1 MIEKPLVKFFEEAFR
16 KHWIRP
22 ALCNYDSGTIYS
34 YADAARGVARV
45 HLLLEA
51 SGVTKGDHV
60 ALLGEDSAEWC
71 IVWLGVITYGAVL
84 VPILPAFTPEDT
96 MHLVEHSDS
105 KVIFVGPE
113 HVSSLDPKKLK
124 SIRATYRIDTFAP
137 LPECTS
143 VKECRT
149 LDADRLMEERY
160 PAGFRRSD
168 VVYDKVSNSD
178 FVLLSYTSGTSGFS
192 KGVMLSANNI
202 AANINITHI
211 RKIYRPGQQMLSFL
225 PLAHAYALMFDFL
238 SPLTCGAQIYI
249 LRYKPTPA
257 ILIKALQEVRPQV
270 IFSVPLVLEKVYKN
284 IILKKINA
292 YSPAVKTII
301 GIPVLNLLVY
311 NRIGK
316 IMLDTMGGRVE
327 QFVVGGAAINDQVE
341 KFVLNTGFPLTI
353 GYGITECAPL
363 ISYAT
368 PREHKCSS
376 CGKVLPEI
384 EQVRISPVEGGFQSD
399 GSGHEVGE
407 VQVRGE
413 NVCLG
418 YYKNE
423 EATKALFTPDGWM
436 RTGDLG
442 FIDANGYVYLRGRSK
457 AMLLTA
463 NGQNIFPEEIESL
476 YGSSPF
482 VMECVV
488 VQRNTKLVAIVVP
501 DLDALKAEGRVKE
514 KEVTEAMNTLRDMIN
529 QRLPMYE
536 QVSAVELR
544 EEPFEKTPKQSI
556 KRYLVK

>member
-124 SIRATYRIDTFAP
+124 SIRATYRIDTLAS

-488 VQRNTKLVAIVVP
+488 VQRDTKLVAIVVP
-501 DLDALKAEGRVKE
+501 DLDALKSEGKVKD
-514 KEVTEAMNTLRDMIN
+514 KEVAEAMNTLRDMIN

>member
-113 HVSSLDPKKLK
+113 HVSALDPKKLK
-124 SIRATYRIDTFAP
+124 SIRATYRIDTLAP

-482 VMECVV
+482 VSECIV
-488 VQRNTKLVAIVVP
+488 VQRDTKLVAIVVP
-501 DLDALKAEGRVKE
+501 DVDALKSEGKVKD
-514 KEVTEAMNTLRDMIN
+514 KEVAEAMNTLRDMIN

>member
-113 HVSSLDPKKLK
+113 HVSALDPKKLK
-124 SIRATYRIDTFAP
+124 SIRATYRIDTLAP

-423 EATKALFTPDGWM
+423 EATEALFTPDGWM

-488 VQRNTKLVAIVVP
+488 VQRDTKLVAIVVP
-501 DLDALKAEGRVKE
+501 DLDALKSEGKVKD
-514 KEVTEAMNTLRDMIN
+514 KEVAEAMNTLRDMIN

>member
-113 HVSSLDPKKLK
+113 HVSALDPKKLK
-124 SIRATYRIDTFAP
+124 SIRATYRIDTLAP

-423 EATKALFTPDGWM
+423 EATEALFTPDGWM

-482 VMECVV
+482 VIECVV
-488 VQRNTKLVAIVVP
+488 VQRDTKLVAVVVP
-501 DLDALKAEGRVKE
+501 DLDALKAEGKVKE

-556 KRYLVK
+556 KRYLIK

>member
-34 YADAARGVARV
+34 YADVARGVAKV

-51 SGVTKGDHV
+51 SGVTRGDHV

-113 HVSSLDPKKLK
+113 HVSSLAPKKLK
-124 SIRATYRIDTFAP
+124 SIRTTYRIDTLAP

-488 VQRNTKLVAIVVP
+488 VQRDTKLVAIVVP
-501 DLDALKAEGRVKE
+501 DLDALKSEGKVKD
-514 KEVTEAMNTLRDMIN
+514 KEVAEAMNTLRDMIN

>member
-105 KVIFVGPE
+105 KVIFVGSE

-124 SIRATYRIDTFAP
+124 SIRATYRIDTLAP

-399 GSGHEVGE
+399 DSGHEVGE

-488 VQRNTKLVAIVVP
+488 VQRDTKLVAIVVP
-501 DLDALKAEGRVKE
+501 DLDALKSEGKVKD
-514 KEVTEAMNTLRDMIN
+514 KEVAEAMNTLRDMIN

>member
-149 LDADRLMEERY
+149 LDADRLMEKRY
-160 PAGFRRSD
+160 PDGFRRSD

-423 EATKALFTPDGWM
+423 EATEALFTPDGWM

-488 VQRNTKLVAIVVP
+488 VQRDTKLVAIVVP
-501 DLDALKAEGRVKE
+501 DLDALKSEGKVKE
-514 KEVTEAMNTLRDMIN
+514 KEVAEAMNTLRDMIN

>member
-34 YADAARGVARV
+34 YADVARGVARV

-113 HVSSLDPKKLK
+113 HVSALDPTKLK
-124 SIRATYRIDTFAP
+124 SIRATYRIDTLAP

-149 LDADRLMEERY
+149 LDADRLMEARY

-488 VQRNTKLVAIVVP
+488 VQRDTKLVAIVVP

>member
-423 EATKALFTPDGWM
+423 EATEALFTPDGWM

-488 VQRNTKLVAIVVP
+488 VQRDTKLVAIVVP
-501 DLDALKAEGRVKE
+501 DLDALKSEGKVKE
-514 KEVTEAMNTLRDMIN
+514 KEVAEAMNTLRDMIN

>member
-34 YADAARGVARV
+34 YADVARGVARV

-113 HVSSLDPKKLK
+113 HVSALDPKKLK
-124 SIRATYRIDTFAP
+124 SIRATYRIDTLAP

-423 EATKALFTPDGWM
+423 EATEALFTPDGWM

-488 VQRNTKLVAIVVP
+488 VQRDTKLVAIVVP
-501 DLDALKAEGRVKE
+501 DLDALKSEGKVKD
-514 KEVTEAMNTLRDMIN
+514 KEVAEAMNTLRDMIN

>member
-113 HVSSLDPKKLK
+113 HVSALDPKKLK
-124 SIRATYRIDTFAP
+124 SIRATYRIDTLAP

-399 GSGHEVGE
+399 SSGHEVGE

-423 EATKALFTPDGWM
+423 EATEALFTPDGWM

-442 FIDANGYVYLRGRSK
+442 FIDANGYIYLRGRSK

-482 VMECVV
+482 VIECVV
-488 VQRNTKLVAIVVP
+488 VQRDTKLVAVVVP
-501 DLDALKAEGRVKE
+501 DLDALKAEGKVKE
-514 KEVTEAMNTLRDMIN
+514 KEVTEVMNTLRDMIN

-556 KRYLVK
+556 KRYLIK

>member
-113 HVSSLDPKKLK
+113 HVSALDPKKLK
-124 SIRATYRIDTFAP
+124 SIRATYRIDTLAP

-476 YGSSPF
+476 YGSSPY

-488 VQRNTKLVAIVVP
+488 VQRDTKLVAIVVP
-501 DLDALKAEGRVKE
+501 DVDALKSESKVKD
-514 KEVTEAMNTLRDMIN
+514 KEVAEAMNTLRDMIN

>member
-113 HVSSLDPKKLK
+113 HVSALDPKKLK
-124 SIRATYRIDTFAP
+124 SIRATYRIDTLAP

-149 LDADRLMEERY
+149 LDADRLMEARY

-423 EATKALFTPDGWM
+423 EATEALFTPDGWM

-488 VQRNTKLVAIVVP
+488 VQRDTKLVAIVVP
-501 DLDALKAEGRVKE
+501 DLDALKSEGKVKD
-514 KEVTEAMNTLRDMIN
+514 KEVAEAMNTLRDMIN

>member
-1 MIEKPLVKFFEEAFR
+1 M
-16 KHWIRP
+16 
-22 ALCNYDSGTIYS
+22 
-34 YADAARGVARV
+34 
-45 HLLLEA
+45 
-51 SGVTKGDHV
+51 TKGDHV

-124 SIRATYRIDTFAP
+124 SIRATYRIDTLAP

-292 YSPAVKTII
+292 YSHAVKTII

-482 VMECVV
+482 VIECVV
-488 VQRNTKLVAIVVP
+488 VQRDTKLVAIVVP
-501 DLDALKAEGRVKE
+501 DLDALKAEGKVKE

>member
-113 HVSSLDPKKLK
+113 HVSALDPKKLK
-124 SIRATYRIDTFAP
+124 SIRATYRIDTLAP

-168 VVYDKVSNSD
+168 VVYGKVSNSD

-423 EATKALFTPDGWM
+423 EATEALFTPDGWM

-488 VQRNTKLVAIVVP
+488 VQRDTKLVAIVVP
-501 DLDALKAEGRVKE
+501 DLDALKAEGKVKD
-514 KEVTEAMNTLRDMIN
+514 KEVAEAMNTLRDMIN

>member
-113 HVSSLDPKKLK
+113 HVSALDPKKLK
-124 SIRATYRIDTFAP
+124 SIRATYRIDTLAP

-149 LDADRLMEERY
+149 LDADLLMEERY

-423 EATKALFTPDGWM
+423 EATKALFTSDGWM

-488 VQRNTKLVAIVVP
+488 VQRDTKLVAIVVP

>member
-113 HVSSLDPKKLK
+113 HVSALDPKKLK
-124 SIRATYRIDTFAP
+124 SIRATYRIDTLTP

-160 PAGFRRSD
+160 PDGFRRSD

-363 ISYAT
+363 ISYST
-368 PREHKCSS
+368 PREHRCSS

-442 FIDANGYVYLRGRSK
+442 FIDANGYIYLRGRSK

-488 VQRNTKLVAIVVP
+488 VQRDTKLVAIVVP
-501 DLDALKAEGRVKE
+501 DLDALKAEGKVKE

>member
-124 SIRATYRIDTFAP
+124 SIRATYRIDTLAP

-488 VQRNTKLVAIVVP
+488 VQRDTKLVAVVVP
-501 DLDALKAEGRVKE
+501 DLDALKAEGRVNE

>member
-51 SGVTKGDHV
+51 SGVTRGDHV

-124 SIRATYRIDTFAP
+124 SIRATYRIDTLAP

-160 PAGFRRSD
+160 PDGFRRSD

-423 EATKALFTPDGWM
+423 EATEALFTPDGWM

-488 VQRNTKLVAIVVP
+488 VQRDTKLVAIVVP
-501 DLDALKAEGRVKE
+501 DLDALKSEGKVKD
-514 KEVTEAMNTLRDMIN
+514 KEVAEAMNTLRDMIN

>member
-105 KVIFVGPE
+105 KVIFVGSE

-124 SIRATYRIDTFAP
+124 SIRATYRIDTLAP

-423 EATKALFTPDGWM
+423 EATEALFTPDGWM

-488 VQRNTKLVAIVVP
+488 VQRDTKLVAIVVP
-501 DLDALKAEGRVKE
+501 DLDALKSEGKVKD
-514 KEVTEAMNTLRDMIN
+514 KEVVEAMNTLRDMIN

>member
-124 SIRATYRIDTFAP
+124 SIRATYRIDTLAP

-482 VMECVV
+482 VMECIV
-488 VQRNTKLVAIVVP
+488 VQRDTKLVAIVVP
-501 DLDALKAEGRVKE
+501 DVDALKSEGKVKD
-514 KEVTEAMNTLRDMIN
+514 KEVAEAMNTLRDMIN

>member
-34 YADAARGVARV
+34 YADVARGVAKV

-105 KVIFVGPE
+105 VVIFVGPE
-113 HVSSLDPKKLK
+113 HVSSLSTKKLK
-124 SIRATYRIDTFAP
+124 AIRATYRIDTLSP
-137 LPECTS
+137 LSDYTS

-149 LDADRLMEERY
+149 LDADQLMVERY
-160 PAGFRRSD
+160 PDGFRKSD

-192 KGVMLSANNI
+192 KGVMLTANNL
-202 AANINITHI
+202 AANINLTHT
-211 RKIYRPGQQMLSFL
+211 RNVFRPGQQMLSFL

-249 LRYKPTPA
+249 LRYKPTPS
-257 ILIKALQEVRPQV
+257 ILMKALQEVRPQV
-270 IFSVPLVLEKVYKN
+270 VLSVPLVLEKIYKS

-292 YSPAVKTII
+292 YSHAVKTII

-311 NRIGK
+311 KRIGK
-316 IMLDTMGGRVE
+316 IMIDTMGGRVE
-327 QFVVGGAAINDQVE
+327 QFIVGGAAINDQVE
-341 KFVLNTGFPLTI
+341 KFVLNTGFPLTV

-363 ISYAT
+363 ISYVP
-368 PREHKCSS
+368 PREHKYSS

-384 EQVRISPVEGGFQSD
+384 EQVRISPVEGSFQSD
-399 GSGHEVGE
+399 SSGHEVGE

-442 FIDANGYVYLRGRSK
+442 FVDANGYIYLRGRSK

-482 VMECVV
+482 VNECVV
-488 VQRNTKLVAIVVP
+488 VQRDTKLVAIVVP
-501 DLDALKAEGRVKE
+501 DLDALRTEGKVKE
-514 KEVTEAMNTLRDMIN
+514 KEVAEAMNTLRDMIN

>member
-124 SIRATYRIDTFAP
+124 SIRATYRIDTLAP

-423 EATKALFTPDGWM
+423 EATEALFTPDGWM

-488 VQRNTKLVAIVVP
+488 VQRDTKLVAIVVP
-501 DLDALKAEGRVKE
+501 DLDALKSEGKVKD
-514 KEVTEAMNTLRDMIN
+514 KEVAEAMNTLRDMIN

>member
-34 YADAARGVARV
+34 YADVARGVAKV

-51 SGVTKGDHV
+51 SGVTRGDHV

-113 HVSSLDPKKLK
+113 HVSSLAPKKLK
-124 SIRATYRIDTFAP
+124 SIRATYRIDTLAP

-423 EATKALFTPDGWM
+423 EATEALFTPDGWM

-482 VMECVV
+482 VIECVV
-488 VQRNTKLVAIVVP
+488 VQRDTKLVAIVVP
-501 DLDALKAEGRVKE
+501 DLDALKSEGKVKD
-514 KEVTEAMNTLRDMIN
+514 KEVAEAMNTLRDMIN

-556 KRYLVK
+556 KRYLIK

>member
-124 SIRATYRIDTFAP
+124 SIRATYRIDTLAP

-211 RKIYRPGQQMLSFL
+211 RKIYRSGQQMLSFL

-488 VQRNTKLVAIVVP
+488 VQRDTKLVAIVVP
-501 DLDALKAEGRVKE
+501 DLDALKSEGKVKD
-514 KEVTEAMNTLRDMIN
+514 KEVAEAMNTLRDMIN

>member
-1 MIEKPLVKFFEEAFR
+1 MIEKPLVKYFEEAFR

-113 HVSSLDPKKLK
+113 HVSALDPKKLK
-124 SIRATYRIDTFAP
+124 SIRATYRIDTLAP

-488 VQRNTKLVAIVVP
+488 VQRDTKLVAIVVP

>member
-124 SIRATYRIDTFAP
+124 SIRATYRIDTLAP

-149 LDADRLMEERY
+149 LDADRLMEKRY
-160 PAGFRRSD
+160 PDGFRRSD

-238 SPLTCGAQIYI
+238 SPLTCGAHIYI

-488 VQRNTKLVAIVVP
+488 VQRDTKLVAIVVP
-501 DLDALKAEGRVKE
+501 DLDALKAEGRVKD
-514 KEVTEAMNTLRDMIN
+514 KEVAEAMNTLRDMIN

>member
-124 SIRATYRIDTFAP
+124 SIRATYRIDTLAP

-149 LDADRLMEERY
+149 LDADLLMEERY

-423 EATKALFTPDGWM
+423 EATKALFTSDGWM

-488 VQRNTKLVAIVVP
+488 VQRDTKLVAIVVP

>member
-423 EATKALFTPDGWM
+423 EATEALFTPDGWM

-488 VQRNTKLVAIVVP
+488 VQRDTKLVAIVVP

>member
-34 YADAARGVARV
+34 YADVARGVARV

-113 HVSSLDPKKLK
+113 HVSALDPKKLK
-124 SIRATYRIDTFAP
+124 SIRATYRIDTLAP

-257 ILIKALQEVRPQV
+257 VLIKALQEVRPQV

-488 VQRNTKLVAIVVP
+488 VQRDTKLVAIVVP
-501 DLDALKAEGRVKE
+501 DLDALKSEGKVKD
-514 KEVTEAMNTLRDMIN
+514 KEVAEAMNTLRDMIN

-544 EEPFEKTPKQSI
+544 EDPFEKTPKQSI

>member
-113 HVSSLDPKKLK
+113 HVSALDPKKLK
-124 SIRATYRIDTFAP
+124 SIRATYRIDTLAP

-168 VVYDKVSNSD
+168 VVYGKVSNSD

-423 EATKALFTPDGWM
+423 EATEALFTPDGWM

-488 VQRNTKLVAIVVP
+488 VQRDTKLVAIVVP
-501 DLDALKAEGRVKE
+501 DLDALKSEGKVKD
-514 KEVTEAMNTLRDMIN
+514 KEVAEAMNTLRDMIN

>member
-124 SIRATYRIDTFAP
+124 SIRATYRIDTLAP

-423 EATKALFTPDGWM
+423 EATEALFTPDGWM

-488 VQRNTKLVAIVVP
+488 VQRDTKLVAIVVP
-501 DLDALKAEGRVKE
+501 DLDALRSEGKVKD
-514 KEVTEAMNTLRDMIN
+514 KEVAEAMNTLRDMIN